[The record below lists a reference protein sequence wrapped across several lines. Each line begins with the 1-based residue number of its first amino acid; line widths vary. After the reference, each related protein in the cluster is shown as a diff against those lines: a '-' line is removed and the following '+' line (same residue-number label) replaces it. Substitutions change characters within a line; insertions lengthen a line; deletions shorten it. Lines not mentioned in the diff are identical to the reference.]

1 MTMIR
6 ERLDSE
12 NPFDAMI
19 IEERMEALLNAMKA
33 CPEIPQKRKVGKRG
47 KKKKREQLDPKN
59 AIEAM
64 IIEKRMEDLLNA
76 MKACPEHP
84 KKRER

>member
-47 KKKKREQLDPKN
+47 KKKKRKQLNPKN
-59 AIEAM
+59 EIEAM
-64 IIEKRMEDLLNA
+64 IMEKRMEGLLNA
-76 MKACPEHP
+76 MKACPEHSR
-84 KKRER
+84 KR

>member
-1 MTMIR
+1 MTMNR
-6 ERLDSE
+6 EWLDSE

-19 IEERMEALLNAMKA
+19 TEERMEALLNAMEA

-47 KKKKREQLDPKN
+47 KKKKGKQLDQKN
-59 AIEAM
+59 AFDA
-64 IIEKRMEDLLNA
+64 IIMEKRKESLLNK

-84 KKRER
+84 PKRER